1 MNTQAPHEK
10 PSTTNPLPA
19 IAAMPG
25 TPLLKKL
32 IGHGPRRPTP
42 TPEEIA
48 LIQPVTKLLAAS
60 LDPAK
65 PARAAQLIIRLIGHY
80 PQQAMSDDIRAG
92 IAEDWLEDLAH
103 LPEDVIDAACAGWRR
118 AENNSHRRPASC
130 WPSPTQSSPSAG
142 FWPSKGRR
150 SRACPRPRDR
160 SPWSGGMRTDAHH
173 TPRNRRSV

>member
-1 MNTQAPHEK
+1 MNTQTPHEK

-60 LDPAK
+60 LTPAK
-65 PARAAQLIIRLIGHY
+65 PARAAQLITRLIGHY
-80 PQQAMSDDIRAG
+80 PQQALADDIRAG
-92 IAEDWLEDLAH
+92 IAEDLLEDLAH

-118 AENNSHRRPASC
+118 AENKFAPTPGQVLAIANPIVTIRRFLAQQGARISSLPE
-130 WPSPTQSSPSAG
+130 PTAAQPVV
-142 FWPSKGRR
+142 RR
-150 SRACPRPRDR
+150 EAP
-160 SPWSGGMRTDAHH
+160 
-173 TPRNRRSV
+173 

>member
-19 IAAMPG
+19 IAALPG

-32 IGHGPRRPTP
+32 IGHGPRKPTP
-42 TPEEIA
+42 TPDEIA

-60 LDPAK
+60 LAPAK
-65 PARAAQLIIRLIGHY
+65 PARAAQLITRLIGHY
-80 PQQAMSDDIRAG
+80 PQQAQSDDIRAG

-118 AENNSHRRPASC
+118 AANKFAPTPGQLLAIANPIVTIRRFLAQQGAQITGLPEAKAIQ
-130 WPSPTQSSPSAG
+130 PVV
-142 FWPSKGRR
+142 RR
-150 SRACPRPRDR
+150 EAP
-160 SPWSGGMRTDAHH
+160 
-173 TPRNRRSV
+173 